1 MLLQKLREL
10 TWIISKNWIYYA
22 AYNNT
27 KYYLIAS
34 YLLESQQITESI
46 KNTTKPDEVYKR
58 TKSIKN
64 KDN

>member
-1 MLLQKLREL
+1 M
-10 TWIISKNWIYYA
+10 YYA
-22 AYNNT
+22 VYNNT

-46 KNTTKPDEVYKR
+46 KNTTKPDEVYKS

-64 KDN
+64 IDN